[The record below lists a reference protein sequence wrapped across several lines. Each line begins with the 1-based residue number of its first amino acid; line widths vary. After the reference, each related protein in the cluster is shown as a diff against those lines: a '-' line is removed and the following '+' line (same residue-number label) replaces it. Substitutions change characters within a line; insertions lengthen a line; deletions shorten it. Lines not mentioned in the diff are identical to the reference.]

1 MGTRAIRSRFKLC
14 QIWSYYI
21 SFEPKFNSEQHL
33 WEQFIVKISHSP
45 VISQNTKITDVTW
58 RQTLIAD
65 TYLQCSI
72 ILNNHNG
79 FVLGLLIMK
88 NELDDDSN
96 VMIMIEKILKF
107 SVFYV
112 NFPNNFFNCFPN
124 VSCSSTN
131 YLWFVLEYISKMDW
145 DCCLFYDKPKR
156 EELRGRVKASS
167 KEKADKEKN
176 KIEETYKKLH
186 HSFINLLNKICFR
199 WKNYLV
205 IIMKR
210 QYSKDSKRIMQST
223 FTIASQIIRT
233 NWRDLWRKENR
244 LW

>member
-1 MGTRAIRSRFKLC
+1 MGTRAIRSKFKLC

-33 WEQFIVKISHSP
+33 WEQFVVKISHSP

-131 YLWFVLEYISKMDW
+131 YLWFVLEYINNMEW

-167 KEKADKEKN
+167 KEKADKQKN
-176 KIEETYKKLH
+176 KIEETYKKIASL
-186 HSFINLLNKICFR
+186 I
-199 WKNYLV
+199 YQLV
-205 IIMKR
+205 IIYKQDMFSLEKLSCDNNEETILKR
-210 QYSKDSKRIMQST
+210 FKANNAVYLHNCVSNNQHKLKRSSEKI
-223 FTIASQIIRT
+223 
-233 NWRDLWRKENR
+233 K
-244 LW
+244 